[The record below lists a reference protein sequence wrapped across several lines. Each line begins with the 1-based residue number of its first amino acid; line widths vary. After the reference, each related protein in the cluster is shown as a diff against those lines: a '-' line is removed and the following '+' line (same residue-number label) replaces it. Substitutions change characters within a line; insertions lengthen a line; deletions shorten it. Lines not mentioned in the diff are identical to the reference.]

1 MLDHIGKFEEDP
13 AALAGTRAGSHPA
26 DPVAFFLGSKN
37 DENNKLRMKQLE
49 MWYREY
55 QNKRGYQT
63 VIFKSTTDIAM
74 GSVVWVSF
82 MIYWRTDVYMTSSLK
97 LFKFFII

>member
-55 QNKRGYQT
+55 QNKREYQT

-74 GSVVWVSF
+74 GSVVWVSICF
-82 MIYWRTDVYMTSSLK
+82 DDKMLPKNNLYTLQYNN
-97 LFKFFII
+97 